1 MADKLSNSR
10 NMKYTNDQRTVM
22 TLDAGGTNFVFSAI
36 RGCEEVV
43 EPIHLP
49 SAAHNLELC
58 LANMINGFH
67 AVRSKLKEHP
77 VAISFAFPGP
87 TDYPLGIIGDL
98 GNLPAFR
105 GGIAVGPMLAEEFGI
120 PVFMNN
126 DGDLYAYGEAI
137 NGYLPWVNA
146 QLEKAGSPKRYKNL
160 VGLTL
165 GTGFGGGLV
174 YDGHLF
180 TGDNSAG
187 MEVWLLSQRYN
198 QTYNIEESIS
208 IRAVKR
214 VYAEL
219 TGTIV
224 DKAPTPKDIY
234 DIGTG
239 EKEGDQAAA
248 LEAFRRMGRA
258 LGDALCNI
266 LTMTDGI
273 AVIGGGVSGARAL
286 FVPAMLE
293 EINSHYASPSG
304 DEIPRLSQKLYYLD
318 DHDQMEQF
326 VAGDIRQVQ
335 VPHSEHRITYDP
347 LARVGVGFSRIG
359 TSKAI
364 SIGAYAFALRALD
377 NQ

>member
-1 MADKLSNSR
+1 MNY
-10 NMKYTNDQRTVM
+10 NNDQRTVM

-49 SAAHNLELC
+49 SAANNLELC
-58 LANMINGFH
+58 LANLVNGFH
-67 AVRSKLKEHP
+67 AVRSRLKEHP
-77 VAISFAFPGP
+77 AAISFAFPGP
-87 TDYPLGIIGDL
+87 TDYPNGIVGDL

-105 GGIAVGPMLAEEFGI
+105 GGVAIGPMLAEEFGI

-137 NGYLPWVNA
+137 SGYLPWVNA
-146 QLEKAGSPKRYKNL
+146 QLEKAGSPKRFKNL

-187 MEVWLLSQRYN
+187 MEVWLLSQRFN
-198 QTYNIEESIS
+198 PVNNIEESIS

-214 VYAEL
+214 VYADFIGVPFE
-219 TGTIV
+219 
-224 DKAPTPKDIY
+224 KSPTPKEIY
-234 DIGTG
+234 EIGIG
-239 EKEGDQAAA
+239 EKPGDKLAAI
-248 LEAFRRMGRA
+248 EAYRRMGQA

-266 LTMTDGI
+266 LTITDGI
-273 AVIGGGVSGARAL
+273 AVIGGGVAGARSL

-293 EINSHYASPSG
+293 EMNGKFTTPSSVTI
-304 DEIPRLSQKLYYLD
+304 DRLSQKVFYLD
-318 DHDQMEQF
+318 DPSQMELF
-326 VAGDIRQVQ
+326 VKGDIRQVQ
-335 VPHSEHRITYDP
+335 IPHSDHRITYDP
-347 LARVGVGFSRIG
+347 MARVGVGFSHIG

-364 SIGAYAFALRALD
+364 SIGAYSYALHKLD